1 MHQNSHSNK
10 AFFPSYCFI
19 GAARVIASF
28 DCLVSHFYKISRC
41 LPRYIFRIST
51 FALSVER
58 FREEKASRLLLKYT
72 LPRQK
77 KNLFMTGTRCL
88 AWNMASKSPDK

>member
-1 MHQNSHSNK
+1 L
-10 AFFPSYCFI
+10 FYRR
-19 GAARVIASF
+19 GAGDLIASF

-58 FREEKASRLLLKYT
+58 FREEKATFKVYSATPKKEFIYDRHPLLGLEH
-72 LPRQK
+72 
-77 KNLFMTGTRCL
+77 GVEI
-88 AWNMASKSPDK
+88 A